1 MYLRIGGEE
10 EVAIDAIKHALR
22 ALRNRHLVEEG
33 AHGPASV
40 ALSRPFI
47 SQVDPLIVINY

>member
-1 MYLRIGGEE
+1 MYVRLGEE

-22 ALRNRHLVEEG
+22 ALRNRQLVEEG
-33 AHGPASV
+33 AHGPAFV

-47 SQVDPLIVINY
+47 SQVDFIIII

>member
-1 MYLRIGGEE
+1 MYLRIGEE